1 MTIYDNQ
8 PYCYFFGSL
17 LLIVCTSLYS
27 SIFFV
32 NFFMVFS
39 LLTSPHFLVLLFS
52 HKNLAQHNNKGLEE
66 LHQFFCRIF
75 FSSVEE
81 GRETRKMV
89 AL

>member
-1 MTIYDNQ
+1 MITNLTVTSSVVFCLLSVPLCIQ
-8 PYCYFFGSL
+8 VFF
-17 LLIVCTSLYS
+17 C
-27 SIFFV
+27 
-32 NFFMVFS
+32 NFFMVFF
-39 LLTSPHFLVLLFS
+39 LLISSHFLVLLFS